1 MDECFAIIDSE
12 VFEELVRD
20 SEKVRILHEL
30 MLRNGYVLDDQ
41 LCAVLGIEKRE
52 EEEA

>member
-1 MDECFAIIDSE
+1 MNDCFAIITSE

-20 SEKVRILHEL
+20 SEKVRILSEL
-30 MLRNGYVLDDQ
+30 TLRNGYVLDDQ

>member
-1 MDECFAIIDSE
+1 MDERFTIIDSE

-41 LCAVLGIEKRE
+41 LCAVLGIKNKV